1 MSMSRRRTIRIV
13 GSNNIVGNTDTS
25 VCSSGIVSA
34 LTAQLAAKDS
44 QIARLM
50 QTISELM
57 NMIK

>member
-1 MSMSRRRTIRIV
+1 MSRRRTIHVV
-13 GSNNIVGNTDTS
+13 GSNNIVGNADTS

-50 QTISELM
+50 KTISELM
-57 NMIK
+57 NMIKQ

>member
-1 MSMSRRRTIRIV
+1 MNGRRTIHVV

-25 VCSSGIVSA
+25 VCSSGIIDA
-34 LTAQLAAKDS
+34 LTAQLAATDS

-57 NMIK
+57 NMIKQ

>member
-1 MSMSRRRTIRIV
+1 MSRRRTIRIV
-13 GSNNIVGNTDTS
+13 GSNNIVGNTDTT
-25 VCSSGIVSA
+25 VCSSGIIDA

-57 NMIK
+57 NMIKV

>member
-1 MSMSRRRTIRIV
+1 MSRRRTIRIV
-13 GSNNIVGNTDTS
+13 GSNNIVGNTDTT
-25 VCSSGIVSA
+25 VCSSGIIDA

>member
-1 MSMSRRRTIRIV
+1 MSRRRTISVV
-13 GSNNIVGNTDTS
+13 GSNNIVGNTDTT

-57 NMIK
+57 NMIKQ

>member
-1 MSMSRRRTIRIV
+1 MSRRRTIRIV

-34 LTAQLAAKDS
+34 LTSQLAAKDS

-57 NMIK
+57 NMIKQ